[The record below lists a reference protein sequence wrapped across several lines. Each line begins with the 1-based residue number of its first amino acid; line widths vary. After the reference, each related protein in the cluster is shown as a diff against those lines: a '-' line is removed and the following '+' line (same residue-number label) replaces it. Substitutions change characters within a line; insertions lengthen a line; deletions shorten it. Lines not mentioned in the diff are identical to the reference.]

1 MSGPAPLAVN
11 IAAASTMYTSGLSLK
26 KVGAALGVSPQTIT
40 RRLIEAGA
48 TIHTA
53 GPYRK
58 YQLRHNA
65 FEERDQESDYWLGFI
80 MADGNVYK
88 GSLGVTLNQRDAEHL
103 DRLRTF
109 LGTTSPITQCRN
121 RDEVRFRIHS
131 PELCESMVQFGIVP
145 AKSLVA
151 HCPSA
156 AVANSRHFWRG
167 VNDGDGCLTHCEGR
181 PRLKMVGAPGL
192 MGQFASFIAPHL
204 RWQRE
209 PKVHTYD
216 GRMYEVALSSGRAV
230 SAARVL
236 YEGANVVL
244 PRKAAIAASW
254 GIA

>member
-109 LGTTSPITQCRN
+109 LGTTS
-121 RDEVRFRIHS
+121 
-131 PELCESMVQFGIVP
+131 
-145 AKSLVA
+145 
-151 HCPSA
+151 
-156 AVANSRHFWRG
+156 
-167 VNDGDGCLTHCEGR
+167 
-181 PRLKMVGAPGL
+181 
-192 MGQFASFIAPHL
+192 
-204 RWQRE
+204 E
-209 PKVHTYD
+209 P
-216 GRMYEVALSSGRAV
+216 M
-230 SAARVL
+230 
-236 YEGANVVL
+236 
-244 PRKAAIAASW
+244 
-254 GIA
+254 